1 MEKVHS
7 LAIKKLKTELAD
19 KEQQLGKQ
27 HQASKF
33 QTDFKIAILMK
44 ASKKLEEESKQAN
57 EEIEKAAAS
66 N

>member
-7 LAIKKLKTELAD
+7 LAIKKLKIELAD

-57 EEIEKAAAS
+57 
-66 N
+66 